1 MMLSVADATRQILA
15 AFAPLSAETIGLD
28 RALGRVLAEPV
39 TARLSQPPADA
50 SAMDG
55 YAVRAADIATLP
67 VRLHVV
73 GEIAA
78 GATPTRALQAGE
90 AARIFT
96 GGFLPGG
103 ADSIVIQ
110 ENCDRDGDTV
120 TVREGSNNR
129 GQHVRLKGN
138 DFREGEIGIEAGRR
152 LSARDV
158 ALAAAMNWPFLA
170 VTRRPRVAILST
182 GDELQHP
189 GEVLGPAQIVASN
202 GFGLAALVTACGGAP
217 NYLGIARDNMA
228 DLDRMIDAASGA
240 DLLVTSGG
248 ASVGD
253 HDLIQKAL
261 AARGAKLNFWKIAM
275 RPGKP
280 VMFGTLGALPVLGL
294 PGNPVSALVTG
305 TLFLKPAIERMLG
318 MAATDS
324 GTATAKL
331 GTAMKANDHRQDY
344 LRASLTR
351 DENGALVATPFPKQ
365 DSAMLSLIARA
376 DALIIR
382 PPHAPE
388 AKVGDPT
395 EILLLSGGALSI

>member
-1 MMLSVADATRQILA
+1 MLSVADATQQILA
-15 AFAPLSAETIGLD
+15 AFAALPGEVVGLD
-28 RALGRVLAEPV
+28 RALGRVLAAPV
-39 TARLSQPPADA
+39 TARLSQPPADV

-55 YAVRAADIATLP
+55 YAVRAADIATFP
-67 VRLHVV
+67 ARLTVV

-78 GATPTRALQAGE
+78 GAAPTRALLAGE

-120 TVREGSNNR
+120 TVREGSNKC
-129 GQHVRLKGN
+129 GQHVRLTGN
-138 DFREGEIGIEAGRR
+138 DFRKGEIGIAPGRR
-152 LSARDV
+152 LTARDV
-158 ALAAAMNWPFLA
+158 ALAAAMNWPFLS

-189 GEVLGPAQIVASN
+189 GELLGPAQIVASN
-202 GFGLAALVTACGGAP
+202 GFGLAALVTACGGEP
-217 NYLGIARDNMA
+217 HYLGIARDNLA
-228 DLDRMIDAASGA
+228 DLDRMIDAAGGA
-240 DLLVTSGG
+240 NLLVTSGG
-248 ASVGD
+248 ASVGE

-261 AARGAKLNFWKIAM
+261 AARGARLDFWKIAM

-280 VMFGTLGALPVLGL
+280 VMFGTLGTLPVLGL

-318 MAATDS
+318 IAATGAS
-324 GTATAKL
+324 PVTAKL
-331 GTAMKANDHRQDY
+331 GTAMKANDQRQDY

-351 DENGALVATPFPKQ
+351 DANGGLVAMPFPKQ

-382 PPHAPE
+382 APHAPE
-388 AKVGDPT
+388 AKAGDST